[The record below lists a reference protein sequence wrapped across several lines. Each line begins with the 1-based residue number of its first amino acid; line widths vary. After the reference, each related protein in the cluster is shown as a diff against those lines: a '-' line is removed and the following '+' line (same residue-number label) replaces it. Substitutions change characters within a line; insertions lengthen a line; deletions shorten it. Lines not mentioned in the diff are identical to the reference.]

1 MANGLMVDPH
11 TGVVY
16 DTGAPAVVP
25 VAAPT
30 VQATG
35 ATAYVPATRP
45 SPVRPVSAAV
55 VPNAPAGLAYTPEG
69 EVMLDPGDAPI
80 VRQRAAYTP
89 AAAEGGGVDRIG
101 QMIQDAAGR
110 LWAQVSAIPSALGL
124 PSRDEVRQIANAEPM
139 MPVSTPV
146 GTMPAGLAWSD
157 AAAPEAVPVAR
168 VAQEPVDIVAA
179 NAAMPFGDYSV
190 PSGGF
195 VRQIPEDATLAIP
208 VSREPV
214 DIVAANAAMP
224 FGDVAPAP
232 TGGFASRLPE
242 GDAVVLPPIVVS
254 AAEAAEAEEAAAEEP
269 VEEARP
275 QQTQAAPASAPAPAD
290 NRPRPTAAGPAR
302 PQSEEEQKVAALV
315 QMYEIAASAGFLDTE
330 RTGFKDF
337 VTLFR
342 NRTAEPEPEAA
353 PQGDDTLARQM
364 AHMQGLRGSSEGM
377 AGVQVTPDDV
387 RSTTPAPEPA
397 HRTVQ
402 SAPQPMNTEADARGA

>member
-1 MANGLMVDPH
+1 MANGLMVDPL

-16 DTGAPAVVP
+16 DAGASAVVP

-89 AAAEGGGVDRIG
+89 ATAEGGGVDRIG
-101 QMIQDAAGR
+101 RMIQDAAGR

-124 PSRDEVRQIANAEPM
+124 PSRDEVRQIANAELM

-146 GTMPAGLAWSD
+146 GTMSAGLAWSD

-168 VAQEPVDIVAA
+168 VVQEPVDIVAA
-179 NAAMPFGDYSV
+179 NAAMPFGD
-190 PSGGF
+190 P
-195 VRQIPEDATLAIP
+195 
-208 VSREPV
+208 
-214 DIVAANAAMP
+214 M
-224 FGDVAPAP
+224 PAP
-232 TGGFASRLPE
+232 TGGFARRLPE
-242 GDAVVLPPIVVS
+242 DEPIVLSPIVVS
-254 AAEAAEAEEAAAEEP
+254 AESAEPDAVVAEEAPQESATPARSAPARAEAA
-269 VEEARP
+269 
-275 QQTQAAPASAPAPAD
+275 PAAD
-290 NRPRPTAAGPAR
+290 NRPRPEAAGPAR
-302 PQSEEEQKVAALV
+302 PQSDEERKVAALV
-315 QMYEIAASAGFLDTE
+315 QMYELAASAGFLDTE

-337 VTLFR
+337 VSLFR
-342 NRTAEPEPEAA
+342 ARTALPEEEAA
-353 PQGDDTLARQM
+353 PQQQDPDREARQR
-364 AHMQGLRGSSEGM
+364 AFLQGMQNSSEGR
-377 AGVQVTPDDV
+377 AGMEVTNVPAN
-387 RSTTPAPEPA
+387 TPAPEPQ